1 MNFFSVSTITIHF
14 QFKGL
19 LSSLLSE
26 VLIKITELTLSRS
39 LVTVVWMFVVGNN
52 QWSVSVQLFM
62 RAQLCESS
70 VLIVWLC
77 WLVIPTSV
85 VCCCWQVS
93 FTTTALS
100 HTFCSTAAPLR
111 RLPICCYTFTFVFD
125 SFFLSTLTLTYQLI
139 NFNFKQ

>member
-1 MNFFSVSTITIHF
+1 MESSWKVGFSILSFHFWGFRELDNCYDYDVWVIWYIKSWISLVSLQLPFISNS
-14 QFKGL
+14 KGL
-19 LSSLLSE
+19 LTSLLSE

-62 RAQLCESS
+62 RAQLCQSC

-100 HTFCSTAAPLR
+100 HL
-111 RLPICCYTFTFVFD
+111 L
-125 SFFLSTLTLTYQLI
+125 
-139 NFNFKQ
+139 